1 MRHRALASLMI
12 LGAAVLP
19 ASTVAQPTGSS
30 GNSRAVFEA
39 PFRWVVVPLGER
51 GPGEPVDDAAQNDAG
66 HRVAEFVEHDEAQ
79 NDASAPAGAT
89 LDLPFLVSSDAMQVM
104 NWVAASGDNN
114 GTPYIIVDKVAAQ
127 VLVFGSG
134 NQLIGAAPALV
145 GMEPGDQ
152 STPGVGDRE
161 LSKIPPQDRTTPAG
175 RFIAKFGRAAGGR
188 DVLWVDY
195 STAISLHAVIT
206 TLKKQHRLQRIKSPS
221 PDDNRITYGCINVP
235 ADFYRNVVK
244 PLFKSTSGVVYILP
258 ETRPLRDVFIAM
270 PRLPV
275 GFAPSSSR
283 ADSRRSSEP

>member
-19 ASTVAQPTGSS
+19 ASAVAQPTGSS

-39 PFRWVVVPLGER
+39 PIRWVVVPVGER
-51 GPGEPVDDAAQNDAG
+51 GPGEPVDDAAPNDGPVPPSAT
-66 HRVAEFVEHDEAQ
+66 F
-79 NDASAPAGAT
+79 DASYQ
-89 LDLPFLVSSDAMQVM
+89 VSSDAMQVM